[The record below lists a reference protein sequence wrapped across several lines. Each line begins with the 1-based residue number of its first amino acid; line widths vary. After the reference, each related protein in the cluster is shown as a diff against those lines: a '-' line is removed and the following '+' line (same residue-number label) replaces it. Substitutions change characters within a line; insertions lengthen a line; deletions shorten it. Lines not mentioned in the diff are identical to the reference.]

1 MTAIAA
7 ASARRSLKE
16 YEAVTVTYAHELQD
30 DILIKHHLHFLNEP
44 LCMCVHLRVRM
55 FILGCAVNLV

>member
-1 MTAIAA
+1 LSAA
-7 ASARRSLKE
+7 AVRI
-16 YEAVTVTYAHELQD
+16 Y
-30 DILIKHHLHFLNEP
+30 LHFLNEP